1 MVNTI
6 LVPVAVAIV
15 SVLVGGCAGYSI
27 RKNKWETQAQNAAHD
42 AKHILADAESKA
54 KAVEADLASQKE
66 AMKKAAA
73 DAKKKNSGSTRRN
86 SSLSR
91 KSG

>member
-42 AKHILADAESKA
+42 AKLIL
-54 KAVEADLASQKE
+54 LH
-66 AMKKAAA
+66 
-73 DAKKKNSGSTRRN
+73 KKKQ
-86 SSLSR
+86 
-91 KSG
+91 

>member
-27 RKNKWETQAQNAAHD
+27 RKNSGKLKHRMQPMMQNT
-42 AKHILADAESKA
+42 SWQM
-54 KAVEADLASQKE
+54 QKV
-66 AMKKAAA
+66 KLK
-73 DAKKKNSGSTRRN
+73 
-86 SSLSR
+86 L
-91 KSG
+91 